1 MRMILTTRNSIRPQE
16 LPISKFIIKRNTKTY
31 TTAVNQETLDK
42 IETLIKNTRSITPLH
57 KIPKHNSLNNLI
69 CKIANREE
77 AQLLPSLISQWRRC
91 LLPITFQTTKLL
103 FNCLCDEKIGGED
116 VMFKML
122 ADRKKYGLLPDVE
135 GFRLLM
141 LRYSNK
147 ISGDDFWKERNYF
160 IDEKIKLLFTDLND
174 NHIQEIIDSNKDDE
188 IQNKEDPNKTQKKK
202 DAKKGI
208 EEVKE
213 ETVVVEKNEQ
223 PKTES
228 ELYLDKLFKTFG
240 LMTYYDLSQYD
251 PYLFLIILSASMK
264 LNTIESIK
272 RIDITSKEFLEV
284 FLNSEKKI
292 DYSTKNDISV
302 YSFTLLQN
310 ILELEEI
317 HRQKRVLPTQLHDIV
332 EATVDTTTLE
342 EQIIKLNTK
351 LSSKSE
357 KQLHYIEILEKF
369 IENRGNFFVAEKENQ
384 QNFNKQKHVIC
395 SNTLNL
401 MTNYYNKLSKLEK
414 RDNIEKYKKI
424 LQLNYQ
430 YLCDGFKNLKLVWE
444 LEYNHNH
451 ISSNSSKDK
460 RHCWKCGSQ
469 IDYKSLHCERKDCG
483 VIQKALPAD
492 INYFEMLNIVDKS
505 KPIIFDIDESKLK
518 RNFLLLQQQV
528 HPDSYGN
535 KDKQEYTNA
544 QQLSSSINKA
554 YQVLKEP
561 LLRAKYILHLNNIDI
576 SESESVQDPQL
587 LMETWESREKL
598 EEAESEDEVK
608 SIKLECDENINQ
620 IIKDLSDAFNAKD
633 FVRAKELTIKL
644 EYWNITQKA
653 TINWSPGK
661 KSKFHH

>member
-1 MRMILTTRNSIRPQE
+1 MNLIRLHE

-31 TTAVNQETLDK
+31 ITAVNQETLDEF
-42 IETLIKNTRSITPLH
+42 ETLIKNTQSLTPLH

-69 CKIANREE
+69 CKIANRKE
-77 AQLLPSLISQWRRC
+77 AQLLPRLISQWRRC
-91 LLPITFQTTKLL
+91 LLPTTFQTTKLL
-103 FNCLCDEKIGGED
+103 FNRLCDEKIGGEN

-147 ISGDDFWKERNYF
+147 ILGNDFWKERNYF

-174 NHIQEIIDSNKDDE
+174 NHIQEIIDNNKDDE
-188 IQNKEDPNKTQKKK
+188 IQNKEEPNEKQKKK
-202 DAKKGI
+202 KAKKKI
-208 EEVKE
+208 EEVE
-213 ETVVVEKNEQ
+213 EAVVVEKKEQ

-228 ELYLDKLFKTFG
+228 EIHLDKLFKTFG
-240 LMTYYDLSQYD
+240 LMTYYDLPQYD
-251 PYLFLIILSASMK
+251 PYLFLIILSALMK

-272 RIDITSKEFLEV
+272 RIDITSKEFLEI

-302 YSFTLLQN
+302 YSFTILQN

-317 HRQKRVLPTQLHDIV
+317 HQQKKVLPTQLHDIGNVEKKAEVFLKTLEENPESLFTSKTSNEV
-332 EATVDTTTLE
+332 EATVDTTLK

-357 KQLHYIEILEKF
+357 KQHHYIEILEKF
-369 IENRGNFFVAEKENQ
+369 IKSRGKFFVAEKENQ
-384 QNFNKQKHVIC
+384 QNFNKQKHIIC

-430 YLCDGFKNLKLVWE
+430 DLYDGFKNLKLVWE

-451 ISSNSSKDK
+451 ISSNSSEVK
-460 RHCWKCGSQ
+460 RHCWKCGSE

-483 VIQKALPAD
+483 VIQKALPAN
-492 INYFEMLNIVDKS
+492 INYFEMLNVVDKS
-505 KPIIFDIDESKLK
+505 
-518 RNFLLLQQQV
+518 
-528 HPDSYGN
+528 
-535 KDKQEYTNA
+535 
-544 QQLSSSINKA
+544 
-554 YQVLKEP
+554 
-561 LLRAKYILHLNNIDI
+561 
-576 SESESVQDPQL
+576 
-587 LMETWESREKL
+587 
-598 EEAESEDEVK
+598 
-608 SIKLECDENINQ
+608 
-620 IIKDLSDAFNAKD
+620 
-633 FVRAKELTIKL
+633 
-644 EYWNITQKA
+644 
-653 TINWSPGK
+653 
-661 KSKFHH
+661 

>member
-317 HRQKRVLPTQLHDIV
+317 HRQKRVLPTQLHDIGDV
-332 EATVDTTTLE
+332 E
-342 EQIIKLNTK
+342 KK
-351 LSSKSE
+351 
-357 KQLHYIEILEKF
+357 
-369 IENRGNFFVAEKENQ
+369 AE
-384 QNFNKQKHVIC
+384 
-395 SNTLNL
+395 
-401 MTNYYNKLSKLEK
+401 
-414 RDNIEKYKKI
+414 
-424 LQLNYQ
+424 
-430 YLCDGFKNLKLVWE
+430 
-444 LEYNHNH
+444 
-451 ISSNSSKDK
+451 
-460 RHCWKCGSQ
+460 
-469 IDYKSLHCERKDCG
+469 
-483 VIQKALPAD
+483 
-492 INYFEMLNIVDKS
+492 
-505 KPIIFDIDESKLK
+505 
-518 RNFLLLQQQV
+518 
-528 HPDSYGN
+528 
-535 KDKQEYTNA
+535 
-544 QQLSSSINKA
+544 
-554 YQVLKEP
+554 
-561 LLRAKYILHLNNIDI
+561 
-576 SESESVQDPQL
+576 
-587 LMETWESREKL
+587 
-598 EEAESEDEVK
+598 
-608 SIKLECDENINQ
+608 
-620 IIKDLSDAFNAKD
+620 
-633 FVRAKELTIKL
+633 
-644 EYWNITQKA
+644 
-653 TINWSPGK
+653 
-661 KSKFHH
+661 

>member
-1 MRMILTTRNSIRPQE
+1 MNSIRPQE

-103 FNCLCDEKIGGED
+103 FNRLCDEKIGGED

-160 IDEKIKLLFTDLND
+160 IDEKIKLF
-174 NHIQEIIDSNKDDE
+174 
-188 IQNKEDPNKTQKKK
+188 
-202 DAKKGI
+202 
-208 EEVKE
+208 
-213 ETVVVEKNEQ
+213 
-223 PKTES
+223 
-228 ELYLDKLFKTFG
+228 
-240 LMTYYDLSQYD
+240 
-251 PYLFLIILSASMK
+251 
-264 LNTIESIK
+264 IK

-369 IENRGNFFVAEKENQ
+369 IENRGKFFVAEKENQ

-414 RDNIEKYKKI
+414 RDNIENYKKI

-460 RHCWKCGSQ
+460 KHCWKCGSQ

-535 KDKQEYTNA
+535 KDKQEYINA

-598 EEAESEDEVK
+598 EEAENEDEVK